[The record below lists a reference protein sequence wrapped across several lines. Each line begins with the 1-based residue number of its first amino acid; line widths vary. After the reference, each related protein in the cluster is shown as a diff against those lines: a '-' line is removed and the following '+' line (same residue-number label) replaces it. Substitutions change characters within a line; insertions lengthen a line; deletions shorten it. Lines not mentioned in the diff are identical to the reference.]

1 MRRVPWLL
9 PAFPFVL
16 AGCLAGCSGLMESG
30 PDPDGVTCAYSQGA
44 RAVRID
50 IESYQHGPKGDCTV
64 DRGTRITWRAPPGE
78 PRPFTLEFTD
88 GSPDGLRS
96 RPVHS
101 SRDRGDRQALVLDAT
116 GAPGTYP
123 YLIKVDG
130 VAIDPAI
137 IIR

>member
-1 MRRVPWLL
+1 MRRMPSLL
-9 PAFPFVL
+9 LALPFV
-16 AGCLAGCSGLMESG
+16 LAGCSGLMESG
-30 PDPDGVTCAYSQGA
+30 PDPDGVTCAHSQGA

-78 PRPFTLEFTD
+78 PRPFTLEFTR
-88 GSPDGLRS
+88 GSPDGTRT
-96 RPVHS
+96 RPVHP

-116 GAPGTYP
+116 GAPGAYP
-123 YLIKVDG
+123 YLVKVDG
-130 VAIDPAI
+130 VEIDPAI